1 MPARYVRLIALAII
15 AYACTSE
22 HSPTAPL
29 EPSSPEFATA
39 ATVVARPGGPYT
51 GLEGATITFDGSA
64 SSGAGLTY
72 DWDFGDGTPHGT
84 GVAPTHVYVDN
95 KKYNV
100 RLIVTD
106 AVGTKSKAV
115 TTTATIANALPVLE
129 ALVSPTPAPRVSVA
143 STYRTTFTDAGTID
157 RHTGTFTWGDGTAST
172 AATIAE
178 ANGSGSASAA
188 HTYTTAGTY
197 TVSLRVADN
206 NGGADTVKLSVVV
219 LPPNRA
225 PVARAGGPYSGV
237 EGSSIAFNGS
247 ASSDPDGDAL
257 TYDWDFGDGTA
268 HDATV
273 TPTHVYADN
282 GSFTVRLVVTDANGL
297 KSAVSQ
303 TTATVSNAT
312 PTVTSFSAR
321 TPAGGSQTVDA
332 SFSDVG
338 TRDTHTATV
347 DWGDSKTSTGS
358 VQESGGSGTVTAS
371 HTYAVSGSYSVTMR
385 ITDNAGAV
393 ATATVDVSVDVPP
406 PTASAGGPYGG
417 TEGQAVQFDGSGSV
431 SPNGLSL
438 SYDWDFGDGSAHG
451 SGQNPSHTYADNAT
465 YTVTLVVTEVGGAS
479 SQPSQTTATIG
490 NAAPVLGPLSGP
502 SGTPGVALTVSGNFT
517 DAGTRDTH
525 SAAFDWGDGSSDA
538 AAISESNGAGTASGT
553 HTYASVG
560 SYTVTLTLS
569 DNDGSSSVRTV
580 TLSVL
585 AGNTAP
591 VASAG
596 GPYAAAEGSAI
607 TFDGSA
613 SGDPDGDVITYDWD
627 FGDGTAH
634 GVGSAPQHTYADN
647 GGYTVTLVVTDSRG
661 ASSAPSQTT
670 ATISNATPVLGPLS
684 GPSSGTAGVA
694 LTFSGNFSDAGA
706 RDTHSGAFDWGD
718 GSSNAAAISES
729 NGAGTASGTHT
740 YAAAGSYT
748 VTLTLSDNDGSSSTA
763 TVALTVTV
771 NNPPVANA
779 GGPYAGGEGGT
790 ITFNGSAS
798 RDPDGDVITY
808 DWNFG
813 DGTAHGVGVAPKHA
827 YLNNGSYVV
836 TLVVTDSRGAS
847 SAPSQTTA
855 TISNAIPVITLTRG
869 PAAPF
874 PVDHPFAVSATFTDG
889 AGVVDQHVASIAWG
903 DGSTTSPARL
913 YDSTTSTGKGWGAL
927 GGVHT
932 YSAPGTYTATITVRD
947 KDGGTATSDLTLTA
961 TPAGSSQ
968 VLLTAGDIALCTATG
983 DRQTSL
989 LLDQFAGWVQT
1000 LGDNAYPN
1008 GTDTDFMNCY
1018 DPADSWGKQKDR
1030 THPAPGN
1037 HEYYGTAD
1045 AAGYFNY
1052 FGAAAGN
1059 RGQGYY
1065 SYNLGAWH
1073 IVVANAEIPVGLNT
1087 PQNLWLRN
1095 DLASNTLACTAVVVH
1110 EPLFSSDPTGP
1121 SSKARPIWDAAY
1133 QYHVTLM
1140 LSGHAHE
1147 YERFAPQ
1154 TPTGA
1159 ADPVN
1164 GIRQFVVGTGGDGNI
1179 SRAGTIMP
1187 NSEVMYFASFGIL
1200 KLTLD
1205 PGSYTWQ
1212 FVPTTGTFTDGGTA
1226 ACH

>member
-1 MPARYVRLIALAII
+1 MRQLQPQRRMPARYVRLIALAII

-29 EPSSPEFATA
+29 QPSSPDFATTA
-39 ATVVARPGGPYT
+39 AVTARPGGPYT

-64 SSGAGLTY
+64 SSGAGLKY
-72 DWDFGDGTPHGT
+72 DWDFGDGTAHGT

-95 KKYNV
+95 KRYNV

-106 AVGTKSKAV
+106 AVGTKSKAA
-115 TTTATIANALPVLE
+115 TTTATIANALPVLD
-129 ALVSPTPAPRVSVA
+129 ALVSPTPAPRVNVA

-197 TVSLRVADN
+197 SVSLRVADN

-225 PVARAGGPYSGV
+225 PVASAGGPYSGA

-257 TYDWDFGDGTA
+257 TYDWDFGDGSA

-282 GSFTVRLVVTDANGL
+282 GSFTVRLVVTDAYGV
-297 KSAVSQ
+297 KSAASQ
-303 TTATVSNAT
+303 TTATVSNAA
-312 PTVTSFSAR
+312 PIVTSFSAR

-332 SFSDVG
+332 SFSDAG
-338 TRDTHTATV
+338 TLDTHTATV
-347 DWGDSKTSTGS
+347 DWGDSQTSTGS
-358 VQESGGSGTVTAS
+358 VQESGGSGTATAS
-371 HTYAVSGSYSVTMR
+371 HKYAASGSYSVTMR

-393 ATATVDVSVDVPP
+393 ATATVDVTVDVPPPQP

-417 TEGQAVQFDGSGSV
+417 TEGQAVQFDGSGAA
-431 SPNGLSL
+431 SPNGLPL
-438 SYDWDFGDGSAHG
+438 TYDWDFGDGSAHG
-451 SGQNPSHTYADNAT
+451 GGQNPSHTYANNAT
-465 YTVTLVVTEVGGAS
+465 YTVTLVVTEVGGMS
-479 SQPSQTTATIG
+479 SQPSQTTATIA

-502 SGTPGVALTVSGNFT
+502 SYGTPGLALTVSGNFT
-517 DAGTRDTH
+517 DAGTLDTH
-525 SAAFDWGDGSSDA
+525 SAAFDWGDGASDA
-538 AAISESNGAGTASGT
+538 AAINESNGAGS
-553 HTYASVG
+553 
-560 SYTVTLTLS
+560 
-569 DNDGSSSVRTV
+569 
-580 TLSVL
+580 
-585 AGNTAP
+585 
-591 VASAG
+591 
-596 GPYAAAEGSAI
+596 
-607 TFDGSA
+607 
-613 SGDPDGDVITYDWD
+613 
-627 FGDGTAH
+627 
-634 GVGSAPQHTYADN
+634 
-647 GGYTVTLVVTDSRG
+647 
-661 ASSAPSQTT
+661 
-670 ATISNATPVLGPLS
+670 
-684 GPSSGTAGVA
+684 
-694 LTFSGNFSDAGA
+694 
-706 RDTHSGAFDWGD
+706 
-718 GSSNAAAISES
+718 
-729 NGAGTASGTHT
+729 ASGTHT

-748 VTLTLSDNDGSSSTA
+748 VALTLSDNDGSSSTG
-763 TVALTVTV
+763 TLALTVTAA

-836 TLVVTDSRGAS
+836 TLVVTDSRGAA
-847 SAPSQTTA
+847 SAPAQTTA
-855 TISNAIPVITLTRG
+855 TISNATPVITLTRG

-874 PVDHPFAVSATFTDG
+874 PADHPIAVSATFTDG

-961 TPAGSSQ
+961 TPPGTSQ
-968 VLLTAGDIALCTATG
+968 VLLAAGDIALCTATG

-989 LLDQFAGWVQT
+989 LLDQFDGWVQT

-1095 DLASNTLACTAVVVH
+1095 DLASNTLACTAIVVH

-1164 GIRQFVVGTGGDGNI
+1164 GIRQFIVGTGGDGNI
-1179 SRAGTIMP
+1179 SKAGTIMP

-1212 FVPTTGTFTDGGTA
+1212 FVPTTGTFTDSGTG